1 MNMAFN
7 FKNFEPSDHLKNYAS
22 NRFGKLAKYFNNLE
36 NVDVQVNL
44 SVEKFRQMAEVIV
57 VADNLHLSAYEESE
71 DMYATTD
78 MVLDKVVAQV
88 KKSKAKKQS
97 RRDAMSDKVGRMEAV
112 LTGGSDDGSRRPAI
126 VHSDKFEVKP
136 MDLDEAAMKL
146 HSLNYEFLVFRNAA
160 NERVNVLYKRN
171 DGDFG
176 LIDPG
181 M

>member
-22 NRFGKLAKYFNNLE
+22 NRFSKLSKFFNNLD

-88 KKSKAKKQS
+88 KKNKAKKQS
-97 RRDAMSDKVGRMEAV
+97 RRDVKADKSGRVDAV
-112 LTGGSDDGSRRPAI
+112 LFGGSEDSLDAPAI
-126 VHSDKFEVKP
+126 VASDKFEVKP
-136 MDLDEAAMKL
+136 MDVDEAAMKL
-146 HSLNYEFLVFRNAA
+146 NSLNYDFLVFRNAA
-160 NERVNVLYKRN
+160 SERVNVLYRRN

>member
-1 MNMAFN
+1 MKMAFN

-22 NRFGKLAKYFNNLE
+22 NRFGKLAKYFNNQD
-36 NVDVQVNL
+36 NVDLQVNL
-44 SVEKFRQMAEVIV
+44 SVEKFRQMAEVVV

-88 KKSKAKKQS
+88 KKNKEKKLS
-97 RRDAMSDKVGRMEAV
+97 RRDVKADKAQLIDAV
-112 LTGGSDDGSRRPAI
+112 LSPGAEEAPDVPTIISSNR
-126 VHSDKFEVKP
+126 FEAKP
-136 MDLDEAAMKL
+136 MDVDEAAMKL
-146 HSLNYEFLVFRNAA
+146 NSLNYEFLVFRNAD
-160 NERVNVLYKRN
+160 NERVNVLYRRN